1 MNQQAVYVLEGQWKQ
16 VIKSRYL
23 PPEDPDAEPGNQRE
37 HPELLPHLPT
47 HAYITLNRET
57 GFPHRIQYQH
67 VGAGRDKGNRLIQ
80 IDFQNP
86 VYGEAIPQTEFFTSI
101 GADAE
106 DMTMNWIEQL
116 DTEGATAPLEELVRE
131 GGSAL
136 QFLLPEFR
144 PESSGP
150 DQN

>member
-1 MNQQAVYVLEGQWKQ
+1 
-16 VIKSRYL
+16 
-23 PPEDPDAEPGNQRE
+23 
-37 HPELLPHLPT
+37 
-47 HAYITLNRET
+47 
-57 GFPHRIQYQH
+57 
-67 VGAGRDKGNRLIQ
+67 
-80 IDFQNP
+80 
-86 VYGEAIPQTEFFTSI
+86 
-101 GADAE
+101 
-106 DMTMNWIEQL
+106 MNWIEQL